1 MKLYYSPGACSL
13 APHIVLHESGLPFS
27 LERVDLETHKTETGA
42 DYYGI
47 NPKGY
52 VPTLELD
59 NGERLTE
66 GPVITQ
72 YISDKAG
79 NTELMPAAGSQA
91 RYRVMEWQCYLNSEV
106 HQSFAPLFD
115 PTFDAASKAIF
126 ISRLQKKFG
135 WVSAQLRGKQYLTG
149 NSFTAADAYLFVL
162 SGWAPYLKF
171 ELPNTEE
178 LQGYLQRIAARPA
191 VQKAM
196 KTEGLHW
203 LA

>member
-13 APHIVLHESGLPFS
+13 APHILLHESGLPFS
-27 LERVDLETHKTETGA
+27 LERVDLATHKTETGA

-66 GPVITQ
+66 GPVIAQ
-72 YISDKAG
+72 YICDQAG
-79 NTELMPAAGSQA
+79 NTELMPAAGSLA
-91 RYRVMEWQCYLNSEV
+91 RYRVMEWQSYLNSEL
-106 HQSFAPLFD
+106 HQSFAPLFN
-115 PTFDAASKAIF
+115 PTFDAASKALF
-126 ISRLQKKFG
+126 VSRLQQKFG
-135 WVSAQLRGKQYLTG
+135 WISAQLRGKQYLTG
-149 NSFTAADAYLFVL
+149 DSFSAADAYLFVL
-162 SGWAPYLKF
+162 AGWAPYLNID
-171 ELPNTEE
+171 LPNTEE

-196 KTEGLHW
+196 QNEGL
-203 LA
+203 LG

>member
-13 APHIVLHESGLPFS
+13 AIHILLHECGSSFT
-27 LERVDLETHKTETGA
+27 LERVDTATHKTETGA

-52 VPTLELD
+52 VPLLQLD

-66 GPVITQ
+66 GPVIAQ
-72 YISDKAG
+72 YVCDQAG
-79 NTELMPAAGSQA
+79 NTDLMPAAGSMA
-91 RYRVMEWQCYLNSEV
+91 RYRVMEWQCYLNSEL
-106 HQSFAPLFD
+106 HQAFGPLFN
-115 PTFDAASKAIF
+115 PKLEAASKALF
-126 ISRLQKKFG
+126 VSRLQKKFS
-135 WVSAQLRGKQYLTG
+135 WIAEQLRGKQFLTG
-149 NSFTAADAYLFVL
+149 DSFSAADAYLFVL
-162 SGWAPYLKF
+162 AGWAPYLKL

-196 KTEGLHW
+196 QSEGL
-203 LA
+203 LG